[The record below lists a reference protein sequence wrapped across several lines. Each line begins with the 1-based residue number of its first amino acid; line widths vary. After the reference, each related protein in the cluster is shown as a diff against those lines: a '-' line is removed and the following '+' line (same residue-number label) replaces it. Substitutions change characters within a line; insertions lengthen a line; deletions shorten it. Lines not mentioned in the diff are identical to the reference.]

1 MNLKQSRILYVFTED
16 WAFLSL
22 FLDRAVAAKDAG
34 YEVGVVVHCNKYEQ
48 TIKDYGLQVFPHNIS
63 RSGTNPLRE
72 ISSILQM
79 VKTFRSFKPTI
90 IHLAALKPILIGSL
104 GSLFF
109 PKSKIV
115 NAPVGMG
122 YIFSSSDRK
131 ARLLRP
137 ILRLVLR
144 FVLGR
149 KRTLTIIE
157 NSDDLQTLVDGKFVK
172 RDQIILIRGTGV
184 KLEDFVPTPEPAGPK
199 VVLLIARMLRDK
211 GVVEFVESARIIK
224 RSHPGVNFWLVG
236 DTDSGNPTALTSDQI
251 ETWVAEGLVSWFG
264 YRGDVPQLLQQCH
277 IVCLPSYREG
287 FGKVLIE
294 AGAAQRAVVT
304 TNVPGCRESIE
315 NGCNGLLVEPR
326 DSMALA
332 AALITL
338 LDDDEART
346 AMAAEGRHRV
356 ETQFSSEI
364 INAQTLE
371 VYKQVLSR

>member
-1 MNLKQSRILYVFTED
+1 MDLKQPRVLFVFTED

-34 YEVGVVVHCNKYEQ
+34 YEVGVVVHSTKYQQ
-48 TIKDYGLQVFPHNIS
+48 TIKDHGLQVFAHNIS
-63 RSGTNPLRE
+63 RSGTNPFRE

-79 VKTFRSFKPTI
+79 VRIFRSFKPTI

-104 GSLFF
+104 ASLFF

-172 RDQIILIRGTGV
+172 KDLIILIRGTGV
-184 KLEDFVPTPEPAGPK
+184 KLENFVPTPEPAGQK

-211 GVVEFVESARIIK
+211 GVVEFAESARIIK
-224 RSHPGVNFWLVG
+224 RSHPDVNFWLVG
-236 DTDSGNPTALTSDQI
+236 DTDSGNPTSLSGEQI
-251 ETWVAEGLVSWFG
+251 RTWESEGLVSWFG
-264 YRGDVPQLLQQCH
+264 YREDVPQLLQQCH

-294 AGAAQRAVVT
+294 AGAARRAVVT

-315 NGCNGLLVEPR
+315 NGRNGLLVEPR
-326 DSMALA
+326 DPVALA

-338 LDDDEART
+338 IDNEEMRT
-346 AMAAEGRHRV
+346 AMATEGRHRV

-364 INAQTLE
+364 INAQTLA

>member
-1 MNLKQSRILYVFTED
+1 MNLKQPRVLFVFTED

-34 YEVGVVVHCNKYEQ
+34 YEVGVVVHCTKYQQ
-48 TIKDYGLQVFPHNIS
+48 TIKDHGLQVFTHNIS
-63 RSGTNPLRE
+63 RSGTNPFRE

-79 VKTFRSFKPTI
+79 VRIFRSFKPTI
-90 IHLAALKPILIGSL
+90 IHLAALKPILIGSIAT
-104 GSLFF
+104 LFF
-109 PKSKIV
+109 RNSKIV

-149 KRTLTIIE
+149 KRTRTIIE
-157 NSDDLQTLVDGKFVK
+157 NSDDLRTLVDGKFVK
-172 RDQIILIRGTGV
+172 KDQIILIRGTGV
-184 KLEDFVPTPEPAGPK
+184 KLEDFVPTPESAGQK

-224 RSHPGVNFWLVG
+224 RSHPDVNFWLVG
-236 DTDSGNPTALTSDQI
+236 DTDSGNPTSLTGDQI
-251 ETWVAEGLVSWFG
+251 RTWESEGLVSWFG
-264 YRGDVPQLLQQCH
+264 YREDVPQLLQQCH

-315 NGCNGLLVEPR
+315 NGSNGLLVEPR
-326 DSMALA
+326 DPVALA

-338 LDDDEART
+338 IDNEEMRT

-356 ETQFSSEI
+356 ETQFSSDI
-364 INAQTLE
+364 INAQTLA
-371 VYKQVLSR
+371 VYEQVLSR

>member
-1 MNLKQSRILYVFTED
+1 MNLKQSRILFVFTED

-79 VKTFRSFKPTI
+79 VKTFRSFRPTI

-104 GSLFF
+104 ASLFF

-172 RDQIILIRGTGV
+172 KSQIILIRGTGV
-184 KLEDFVPTPEPAGPK
+184 KLEDFIPTPEPAGQR
-199 VVLLIARMLRDK
+199 VVLLVARMLRDK

-224 RSHPGVNFWLVG
+224 RSHPDVNFWLVG
-236 DTDSGNPTALTSDQI
+236 DTDSGNPTSLSGEQI
-251 ETWVAEGLVSWFG
+251 RAWESEGLVSWFG
-264 YRGDVPQLLQQCH
+264 YREDVPQLLQQCH

-326 DSMALA
+326 DSVALA
-332 AALITL
+332 TALITL
-338 LDDDEART
+338 IDNEEMRT

-356 ETQFSSEI
+356 ETQFSSDI
-364 INAQTLE
+364 INAQTLA

>member
-1 MNLKQSRILYVFTED
+1 MNLKQPRLLFVFTED

-48 TIKDYGLQVFPHNIS
+48 TIKDYGLQVFRHNIS

-104 GSLFF
+104 ASLFF

-172 RDQIILIRGTGV
+172 KDLIILIRGTGV
-184 KLEDFVPTPEPAGPK
+184 KLENFVPTPEPAGQK

-211 GVVEFVESARIIK
+211 GVVEFAESARIIK
-224 RSHPGVNFWLVG
+224 RSHPDVNFWLVG
-236 DTDSGNPTALTSDQI
+236 DTDSGNPTSLSGEQI
-251 ETWVAEGLVSWFG
+251 RTWESEGLVSWFG
-264 YRGDVPQLLQQCH
+264 YREDVPQLLQQCH

-294 AGAAQRAVVT
+294 AGAARRAVVT

-315 NGCNGLLVEPR
+315 NGRNGLLVEPR
-326 DSMALA
+326 DPVALA

-338 LDDDEART
+338 IDNEEMRT
-346 AMAAEGRHRV
+346 AMATEGRHRV

-364 INAQTLE
+364 INAQTLA

>member
-1 MNLKQSRILYVFTED
+1 MNLKQPRVLFVFTED

-34 YEVGVVVHCNKYEQ
+34 YEVGVVVHSTKYQQ
-48 TIKDYGLQVFPHNIS
+48 TIKDHGLQVFTHNIS
-63 RSGTNPLRE
+63 RSGTNPFRE

-79 VKTFRSFKPTI
+79 VRIFRSFKPTI

-104 GSLFF
+104 ASLFF

-149 KRTLTIIE
+149 KRTRTIIE
-157 NSDDLQTLVDGKFVK
+157 NSDDLQTLLDGKFVK
-172 RDQIILIRGTGV
+172 KDQIILIRGTGV

-199 VVLLIARMLRDK
+199 VVLLITRMLRDK

-224 RSHPGVNFWLVG
+224 RSHPDVNFWLVG
-236 DTDSGNPTALTSDQI
+236 DTDSGNPTSLTGDQI
-251 ETWVAEGLVSWFG
+251 RTWESEGLVSWFG
-264 YRGDVPQLLQQCH
+264 YREDVPQLLQQCH

-315 NGCNGLLVEPR
+315 NGRNGLLVEPR
-326 DSMALA
+326 DPVALA
-332 AALITL
+332 TALISL
-338 LDDDEART
+338 LDDDDMRR

-364 INAQTLE
+364 INAQTLA

>member
-1 MNLKQSRILYVFTED
+1 MNLKQPRVLYVFTED

-34 YEVGVVVHCNKYEQ
+34 YEVGVVVHCTKYQQ
-48 TIKDYGLQVFPHNIS
+48 TIKDHGLQVFTHNIS
-63 RSGTNPLRE
+63 RSGTNPFRE

-79 VKTFRSFKPTI
+79 VRIFRSFKPTI

-104 GSLFF
+104 ASLFF

-157 NSDDLQTLVDGKFVK
+157 NSDDLQTLVEGKFVK
-172 RDQIILIRGTGV
+172 KDQIILIRGTGV
-184 KLEDFVPTPEPAGPK
+184 KLEDFVPTPESAGQK

-211 GVVEFVESARIIK
+211 GVVEFVESASIIK

-236 DTDSGNPTALTSDQI
+236 DTDSGNPTSLSGEQI
-251 ETWVAEGLVSWFG
+251 RAWESEGLVSWFG
-264 YRGDVPQLLQQCH
+264 YREDVPQLLQQCH

-315 NGCNGLLVEPR
+315 NGSNGLLVEPR
-326 DSMALA
+326 DPVALA

-338 LDDDEART
+338 IDNEEMRT

-356 ETQFSSEI
+356 ETQFSSDI
-364 INAQTLE
+364 INAQTLA

>member
-1 MNLKQSRILYVFTED
+1 MNLKQSRILFVFTED

-104 GSLFF
+104 ASLFF

-172 RDQIILIRGTGV
+172 KSQIILIRGTGV
-184 KLEDFVPTPEPAGPK
+184 KLQDFITTPEPAGPK

-211 GVVEFVESARIIK
+211 GVLEFVESARIVK
-224 RSHPGVNFWLVG
+224 RSHPDVNFWLVG
-236 DTDSGNPTALTSDQI
+236 NTDSGNPTSLTGDQI
-251 ETWVAEGLVSWFG
+251 RTWESEGLVSWFG
-264 YRGDVPQLLQQCH
+264 YREDVPQLLQQCH

-315 NGCNGLLVEPR
+315 NGRNGLLVEPR
-326 DSMALA
+326 DPAALA
-332 AALITL
+332 TALISL
-338 LDDDEART
+338 LDNDEMRT
-346 AMAAEGRHRV
+346 AMATEGRHRV

-364 INAQTLE
+364 INAQTLA
-371 VYKQVLSR
+371 VYEQVLSR

>member
-1 MNLKQSRILYVFTED
+1 MNLKQPRILFVFTED

-34 YEVGVVVHCNKYEQ
+34 YEVGVVVHCTKYQQ
-48 TIKDYGLQVFPHNIS
+48 TIKDHGLQVFTHNIS
-63 RSGTNPLRE
+63 RSGTNPFRE

-79 VKTFRSFKPTI
+79 VRIFRSFKPTV
-90 IHLAALKPILIGSL
+90 IHLAALKPILIGSIAT
-104 GSLFF
+104 LFF
-109 PKSKIV
+109 RNSKIV

-149 KRTLTIIE
+149 KRTRTIIE
-157 NSDDLQTLVDGKFVK
+157 NSDDLRTLVDGKFVK
-172 RDQIILIRGTGV
+172 KDQIILIRGTGV
-184 KLEDFVPTPEPAGPK
+184 KLEDFTPTPEPAGQK

-211 GVVEFVESARIIK
+211 GVVEFAESARIIK
-224 RSHPGVNFWLVG
+224 RSHPDVNFWLVG
-236 DTDSGNPTALTSDQI
+236 DTDSGNPTSLSGEQI
-251 ETWVAEGLVSWFG
+251 RTWESEGLVSWFG
-264 YRGDVPQLLQQCH
+264 YREDVPQLLQQCH

-294 AGAAQRAVVT
+294 AGAARRAVVT

-315 NGCNGLLVEPR
+315 NGRNGLLVEPR
-326 DSMALA
+326 DPVALA

-338 LDDDEART
+338 IDNEEMRT
-346 AMAAEGRHRV
+346 AMATEGRHRV
-356 ETQFSSEI
+356 ETQFSSVI
-364 INAQTLE
+364 INAQTLA

>member
-1 MNLKQSRILYVFTED
+1 MNLEQPRVLFVFTED

-22 FLDRAVAAKDAG
+22 FLDRAVAAKDSG
-34 YEVGVVVHCNKYEQ
+34 YEVGVVVHCTQYQQ
-48 TIKDYGLQVFPHNIS
+48 TIKDHGLQVFQHNIS
-63 RSGTNPLRE
+63 RSGTNPFRE
-72 ISSILQM
+72 ISSVLQM
-79 VKTFRSFKPTI
+79 VRIFRSFKPTI
-90 IHLAALKPILIGSL
+90 LHLAALKPILIGSL
-104 GSLFF
+104 ASLFF

-172 RDQIILIRGTGV
+172 KEQIILIRGTGV
-184 KLEDFVPTPEPAGPK
+184 KLEDFVPTPEPSGPK
-199 VVLLIARMLRDK
+199 VVVLVARMLRDK
-211 GVVEFVESARIIK
+211 GVLEFVESARIVK
-224 RSHPGVNFWLVG
+224 RSHPDVIFWLVG
-236 DTDSGNPTALTSDQI
+236 DTDSGNPTALTSYQI
-251 ETWVAEGLVSWFG
+251 ETWVAEGLVSWLG
-264 YRGDVPQLLQQCH
+264 YREDVPQLLQQSH

-315 NGCNGLLVEPR
+315 NGRNGLLVEPR
-326 DSMALA
+326 DSVALA
-332 AALITL
+332 KALITL
-338 LDDDEART
+338 LDNDDMRI

-356 ETQFSSEI
+356 ETEFSSEI
-364 INAQTLE
+364 INTQTLA

>member
-1 MNLKQSRILYVFTED
+1 MNLKQPRVLFVFTED

-34 YEVGVVVHCNKYEQ
+34 CEVGVVVHCTKYQQ
-48 TIKDYGLQVFPHNIS
+48 TIKDHGLQVFTHNIS
-63 RSGTNPLRE
+63 RSGTNPFRE
-72 ISSILQM
+72 IPSILQM
-79 VKTFRSFKPTI
+79 VRIFRSFKPTI
-90 IHLAALKPILIGSL
+90 IHLAALKPILIGSIAT
-104 GSLFF
+104 LFF
-109 PKSKIV
+109 RNSKIV

-149 KRTLTIIE
+149 KRTRTIIE
-157 NSDDLQTLVDGKFVK
+157 NSDDLRTLVDGKFVK
-172 RDQIILIRGTGV
+172 KDQIILIRGTGV
-184 KLEDFVPTPEPAGPK
+184 KLEDFVPTPESAGQK

-224 RSHPGVNFWLVG
+224 RSHPDVNFWLVG
-236 DTDSGNPTALTSDQI
+236 DTDSGNPTSLTGDQI
-251 ETWVAEGLVSWFG
+251 RTWESEGLVSWFG
-264 YRGDVPQLLQQCH
+264 YREDVPQLLQQCH

-315 NGCNGLLVEPR
+315 NGRNGLLVEPR
-326 DSMALA
+326 DPMALA

-338 LDDDEART
+338 LDNDDMRA

-364 INAQTLE
+364 INAQTLA
-371 VYKQVLSR
+371 VYEQVLSR

>member
-1 MNLKQSRILYVFTED
+1 MNLKQPRVLFVFTED

-34 YEVGVVVHCNKYEQ
+34 YEVGVVVHCTKYQ
-48 TIKDYGLQVFPHNIS
+48 QAIKDHGLQVFTHNIS
-63 RSGTNPLRE
+63 RSGTNPFRE
-72 ISSILQM
+72 VSSILQM
-79 VKTFRSFKPTI
+79 VQIFRSFKPTI

-104 GSLFF
+104 ASLFF

-149 KRTLTIIE
+149 KRTRTIIE
-157 NSDDLQTLVDGKFVK
+157 NSDDLRTLVDGKFVK
-172 RDQIILIRGTGV
+172 KDQIILIRGTGV
-184 KLEDFVPTPEPAGPK
+184 KLEDFVPTPESAGQK

-224 RSHPGVNFWLVG
+224 RSHPDVNFWLVG
-236 DTDSGNPTALTSDQI
+236 DTDSGNPTSLTGDQI
-251 ETWVAEGLVSWFG
+251 RTWESEGLVSWFG
-264 YRGDVPQLLQQCH
+264 YREDVPQLLQQCH

-315 NGCNGLLVEPR
+315 NGSNGLLVEPR
-326 DSMALA
+326 DPVALA

-338 LDDDEART
+338 IDNEEMRT

-356 ETQFSSEI
+356 ETQFSSDI
-364 INAQTLE
+364 INAQTLA
-371 VYKQVLSR
+371 VYEQVLSR

>member
-1 MNLKQSRILYVFTED
+1 MNLKQSRILFVFTED

-48 TIKDYGLQVFPHNIS
+48 KIKDYGLQVFPHNIS

-79 VKTFRSFKPTI
+79 VKTFRSFRPTI

-104 GSLFF
+104 ASLFF

-172 RDQIILIRGTGV
+172 KSQIILIRGTGV
-184 KLEDFVPTPEPAGPK
+184 KLEDFIPTPEPAGQR
-199 VVLLIARMLRDK
+199 VVLLVARMLRDK

-224 RSHPGVNFWLVG
+224 RSHPDVNFWLVG
-236 DTDSGNPTALTSDQI
+236 DTDSGNPTSLSGEQI
-251 ETWVAEGLVSWFG
+251 RAWESEGLVSWFG
-264 YRGDVPQLLQQCH
+264 YREDVPQLLQQCH

-326 DSMALA
+326 DSVALA
-332 AALITL
+332 TALITL
-338 LDDDEART
+338 IDNEEMRT

-356 ETQFSSEI
+356 ETQFSSDI
-364 INAQTLE
+364 INAQTLA

>member
-1 MNLKQSRILYVFTED
+1 MNLKQPRVLFVFTED

-63 RSGTNPLRE
+63 RSGTNPFRE

-79 VKTFRSFKPTI
+79 VRIFRSFKPTI

-104 GSLFF
+104 ASLFF

-157 NSDDLQTLVDGKFVK
+157 NSDDLQTLVDGKFVQK
-172 RDQIILIRGTGV
+172 DQIILIRGTGV
-184 KLEDFVPTPEPAGPK
+184 KLEDFVPTPEPSGPK
-199 VVLLIARMLRDK
+199 VVVLVARMLRDK
-211 GVVEFVESARIIK
+211 GVLEFVESARIIK
-224 RSHPGVNFWLVG
+224 RSHPDVIFWLVG

-251 ETWVAEGLVSWFG
+251 KTWVAEGLVSWLG
-264 YRGDVPQLLQQCH
+264 YREDVPQLLQQSH

-326 DSMALA
+326 DSVALA
-332 AALITL
+332 KALITL
-338 LDDDEART
+338 LDNDDMRI

-364 INAQTLE
+364 INAQTLA

>member
-1 MNLKQSRILYVFTED
+1 MNLKQPRVLFVFTED

-34 YEVGVVVHCNKYEQ
+34 YEVGVVVHCTKYQ
-48 TIKDYGLQVFPHNIS
+48 QAIKDHGLQVFTHNIS
-63 RSGTNPLRE
+63 RSGTNPLQE

-104 GSLFF
+104 ASLFF

-172 RDQIILIRGTGV
+172 KDQIILIRGTGV
-184 KLEDFVPTPEPAGPK
+184 KLEDFIPTPEPAGPK

-211 GVVEFVESARIIK
+211 GVVEFVESARLIK
-224 RSHPGVNFWLVG
+224 RSHPDVDFWLVG
-236 DTDSGNPTALTSDQI
+236 DTDSGNPTSLTGDQI
-251 ETWVAEGLVSWFG
+251 RTWESEGLVSWFG
-264 YRGDVPQLLQQCH
+264 YREDVPQLLQQCH

-315 NGCNGLLVEPR
+315 NGSSGLLVEPR
-326 DSMALA
+326 DPVALA

-338 LDDDEART
+338 IDNEEMRT

-356 ETQFSSEI
+356 ETQFSSDI
-364 INAQTLE
+364 INAQTLA

>member
-1 MNLKQSRILYVFTED
+1 
-16 WAFLSL
+16 
-22 FLDRAVAAKDAG
+22 
-34 YEVGVVVHCNKYEQ
+34 
-48 TIKDYGLQVFPHNIS
+48 
-63 RSGTNPLRE
+63 
-72 ISSILQM
+72 M

-104 GSLFF
+104 ASLFF
-109 PKSKIV
+109 AKSKIV

-172 RDQIILIRGTGV
+172 KNQIILIRGTGV
-184 KLEDFVPTPEPAGPK
+184 KLEDFIVTPEPAGPK

-211 GVVEFVESARIIK
+211 GVVEFVESARIVK
-224 RSHPGVNFWLVG
+224 RSHPGVDFWLVG
-236 DTDSGNPTALTSDQI
+236 DTDSGNPTSLTEDQI
-251 ETWVAEGLVSWFG
+251 RTWESEGLVSWLG
-264 YRGDVPQLLQQCH
+264 YREDVPQLLQQCH

-315 NGCNGLLVEPR
+315 NGRNGLLVEPR
-326 DSMALA
+326 DSVALTK
-332 AALITL
+332 ALITL
-338 LDDDEART
+338 LDNDDMRA

-364 INAQTLE
+364 INAQTLA

>member
-1 MNLKQSRILYVFTED
+1 MNLKQSRILFVFTED

-79 VKTFRSFKPTI
+79 VKTFRSFRPTI

-104 GSLFF
+104 ASLFF

-172 RDQIILIRGTGV
+172 KSQIILIRGTGV
-184 KLEDFVPTPEPAGPK
+184 KLEDFIPTPEPAGQK
-199 VVLLIARMLRDK
+199 VVLLVARMLRDK

-224 RSHPGVNFWLVG
+224 RSHPDVNFWLVG
-236 DTDSGNPTALTSDQI
+236 DTDSGNPTSLSGEQI
-251 ETWVAEGLVSWFG
+251 RAWESEGLVSWFG
-264 YRGDVPQLLQQCH
+264 YREDVPQLLQQCH

-326 DSMALA
+326 DSVALA
-332 AALITL
+332 TALITL
-338 LDDDEART
+338 IDNEEMRT

-356 ETQFSSEI
+356 ETQFSSDI
-364 INAQTLE
+364 INAQTLA

>member
-1 MNLKQSRILYVFTED
+1 MNLKQPRILFVFTED

-34 YEVGVVVHCNKYEQ
+34 YEVGVVVHCTKYQQ
-48 TIKDYGLQVFPHNIS
+48 TIKDHGLQVFTHNIS
-63 RSGTNPLRE
+63 RSGTNPFRE

-79 VKTFRSFKPTI
+79 VRIFRSFKPTV
-90 IHLAALKPILIGSL
+90 IHLAALKPILIGSIAT
-104 GSLFF
+104 LFF
-109 PKSKIV
+109 RNSKIV

-149 KRTLTIIE
+149 KRTRTIIE
-157 NSDDLQTLVDGKFVK
+157 NSDDLRTLVDGKFVK
-172 RDQIILIRGTGV
+172 KDQIILIRGTGV
-184 KLEDFVPTPEPAGPK
+184 KLEDFTPTPEPAGQK

-211 GVVEFVESARIIK
+211 GVLEFVESARIIK
-224 RSHPGVNFWLVG
+224 RSHPDVNFWLVG
-236 DTDSGNPTALTSDQI
+236 DTDSGNPTSLTGDRI
-251 ETWVAEGLVSWFG
+251 RTWESEGLVSWFG
-264 YRGDVPQLLQQCH
+264 YREDVPQLLQQCH

-294 AGAAQRAVVT
+294 AGATQRAVVT

-315 NGCNGLLVEPR
+315 NGRNGLLVEPR
-326 DSMALA
+326 DPMALA

-338 LDDDEART
+338 LDNDDMRA

-356 ETQFSSEI
+356 ETEFSSEI
-364 INAQTLE
+364 INAQTLA

>member
-1 MNLKQSRILYVFTED
+1 MNLKQPRILFVFTED

-34 YEVGVVVHCNKYEQ
+34 YEVGVVVHCTKYQQ
-48 TIKDYGLQVFPHNIS
+48 TIKDHGLQVFTHNIS
-63 RSGTNPLRE
+63 RSGTNPFRE

-79 VKTFRSFKPTI
+79 VRIFRSFKPTI
-90 IHLAALKPILIGSL
+90 IHLAALKPILIGSIAT
-104 GSLFF
+104 LFF
-109 PKSKIV
+109 RNSKIV

-149 KRTLTIIE
+149 KRTRTIIE
-157 NSDDLQTLVDGKFVK
+157 NSDDLRTLVDGKFVK
-172 RDQIILIRGTGV
+172 KDQIILIRGTGV
-184 KLEDFVPTPEPAGPK
+184 KLEDFTPTPEPAGQK

-211 GVVEFVESARIIK
+211 GVLEFVESARIIK
-224 RSHPGVNFWLVG
+224 RSHPDVNFWLVG
-236 DTDSGNPTALTSDQI
+236 DTDSGNPTSLTGDQI
-251 ETWVAEGLVSWFG
+251 RTWESEGLVSWFG
-264 YRGDVPQLLQQCH
+264 YREDVPQLLQQCH

-315 NGCNGLLVEPR
+315 NGSNGLLVEPR
-326 DSMALA
+326 DPVALA

-338 LDDDEART
+338 IDNEEMRT

-356 ETQFSSEI
+356 ETQFSSDI
-364 INAQTLE
+364 INAQTLA
-371 VYKQVLSR
+371 VYEQVLSR